1 MSALSSPSPLLG
13 PTTEVDEAKLPH
25 GNCRYIMM
33 NTEVKGTRCA
43 CVNFTLNKA
52 MPGSSCEC
60 GHLACFHHKTAEP
73 PADRREL
80 ELLRQRVQQLEELL
94 VESNSRSNEMVQ
106 RVSELEGIVDSRT
119 DEIGQEIKKTYGNLN
134 RAWHSIGELERRGG
148 DVDSRFQVMGVHLKN
163 VDGELQRLHQRQCEL
178 NDADLS
184 LEEQLLEVVESIE
197 TTSDV
202 PPHRGRQRHKT
213 TSDLQPAPTLNSSPP
228 KTTLVAPRS
237 RGVAVRAHEP
247 AVSNLWTVHVSLLPS
262 SSLPFPFER
271 DTSAYKRCLSRGL
284 HQMVAVNGTS
294 DEAFVSAVTRAFKG
308 VLKDR
313 PWVPLQAKLCDADTL
328 QGLPMLR
335 PLDSSLAN
343 AKFDV
348 GFLHAHCAVLDI
360 HGNMDSLYIAMR
372 HSSLSWHALRHSPV
386 FLQGLEASWEYDP
399 ILDSSDPF
407 DNDESVDEDERP
419 SAGDLV
425 GGLPNF
431 KRAASEMSRSS
442 TTTTVVDGADGRPQ
456 KKVARTT
463 CPPPLVRRQRVETA

>member
-1 MSALSSPSPLLG
+1 MSALSSPSPVLA
-13 PTTEVDEAKLPH
+13 PTAEVDEAKLPQ

-33 NTEVKGTRCA
+33 NTEVKGSRCA
-43 CVNFTLNKA
+43 CVNFTLNQA
-52 MPGSSCEC
+52 LPGASCEC

-73 PADRREL
+73 PADRREM

-94 VESNSRSNEMVQ
+94 AEGDSRSSEVVQ
-106 RVSELEGIVDSRT
+106 RVSQLEGVVDSRT
-119 DEIGQEIKKTYGNLN
+119 EEIGQEIKKTYGNLN
-134 RAWHSIGELERRGG
+134 RAWHSIGELERRSG
-148 DVDSRFQVMGVHLKN
+148 DVDNRFQAMGVHFRN

-197 TTSDV
+197 VASEIT
-202 PPHRGRQRHKT
+202 PPRGRRRRKSV
-213 TSDLQPAPTLNSSPP
+213 SDSTPAPSNSPR
-228 KTTLVAPRS
+228 TTLVPVRS
-237 RGVAVRAHEP
+237 GGVP
-247 AVSNLWTVHVSLLPS
+247 ARSPGSTLSNLWTVHVSLLPS

-271 DTSAYKRCLSRGL
+271 DTNAYKRCLSRGL

-294 DEAFVSAVTRAFKG
+294 AEAFVSAVTRAFKEN
-308 VLKDR
+308 LKDR

-335 PLDSSLAN
+335 PLDSSLASS
-343 AKFDV
+343 KFDV
-348 GFLHAHCAVLDI
+348 DFLRAHCAVLDV

-372 HSSLSWHALRHSPV
+372 HSSLSWHALKHSPV

-399 ILDSSDPF
+399 ILDSNDPF
-407 DNDESVDEDERP
+407 DNDESVDENDRP

-425 GGLPNF
+425 GSLPNF

-442 TTTTVVDGADGRPQ
+442 TTTTIVDGAEGRPA
-456 KKVARTT
+456 KKVPRTA
-463 CPPPLVRRQRVETA
+463 CPPSFQGVRRRRVETV

>member
-13 PTTEVDEAKLPH
+13 PTTEVGETKLPQ

-33 NTEVKGTRCA
+33 NPEVKGSRCA

-52 MPGSSCEC
+52 LPGASCEC
-60 GHLACFHHKTAEP
+60 GHLACFHHRTAEP

-80 ELLRQRVQQLEELL
+80 ELLRQRVQQLEGLL
-94 VESNSRSNEMVQ
+94 ADGNSRSNEMVQ

-119 DEIGQEIKKTYGNLN
+119 EEMGQEIKKTYGNLN

-148 DVDSRFQVMGVHLKN
+148 DVDNRFQAMGVHLKN
-163 VDGELQRLHQRQCEL
+163 VDGELQRLHQGQCEL

-197 TTSDV
+197 GAPEV

-213 TSDLQPAPTLNSSPP
+213 TSDSAPAPTLNSSP
-228 KTTLVAPRS
+228 KTTLVPPRS
-237 RGVAVRAHEP
+237 RGAPTRGPES

-271 DTSAYKRCLSRGL
+271 DTNAYKRCLSRGL

-294 DEAFVSAVTRAFKG
+294 AEAFVSAVTRAFKG

-335 PLDSSLAN
+335 PLDSFLAN
-343 AKFDV
+343 SKFDV
-348 GFLHAHCAVLDI
+348 DFLRAHCAVLDN

-399 ILDSSDPF
+399 ILDSGDPF
-407 DNDESVDEDERP
+407 DNDESVDENERP

-442 TTTTVVDGADGRPQ
+442 TTTTVVDAAEGRPP